1 MNSKGRNPAADYT
14 IGIYIRLSLADEDTG
29 CGSKSES
36 DSISN
41 QRMLINRYLDESPTL
56 SQCPRLEFADDGY
69 TGTNFQRPQF
79 TAMMEKVKRGEINL
93 ICVKDFSRFSRDYIE
108 TGNYL
113 ECTFPFMGVRFISI
127 NDGYDSEDYKGTTGG
142 LEVVMRSI
150 IYAAYSKDLSV
161 KTTSAKVQ
169 MMKQGKYVG
178 GYAPYGY
185 VLHPTIRN
193 KLKLD
198 PEAASIVR
206 RVFDE
211 ALLGRNTSQIALGLN
226 DDNIPTPGQYFRRKH
241 PDKKKF
247 SRMSEKVSW
256 TAAMVYKLLVSYVY
270 TGATV
275 GHKRKS
281 CGVGTRKS
289 IAQEQEDWIIVDG
302 MHEAIVSKEEFE
314 LAQSVIRGGEKKP
327 VRKHQKY
334 PLKGLVCCGNC
345 KRVMTR
351 RKHKNGSV
359 TYQCCHSTHDRD
371 TDCPVGE
378 RYDEKVIEASVYNA
392 IGQYLML
399 AEKQAVQNREVG
411 DLRKAAIRECADS
424 IRNLQKQSD
433 QLKSAKLRLY
443 EKYTSG
449 LITREEY
456 RKQKAEA
463 DAKLAENEEAI
474 RQEHE
479 RMQTLDSEQSCSD
492 SRLEAVC
499 DAYRDSSVLTYEL
512 AHSFVKSI
520 FIHGHDN
527 IEIVWKFRDIYE
539 DTEGK
544 K

>member
-29 CGSKSES
+29 YGSKSES

-198 PEAASIVR
+198 PEAANIVR
-206 RVFDE
+206 RIFDE

-226 DDNIPTPGQYFRRKH
+226 DDNTTTPGQYFRTKH
-241 PDKKKF
+241 PDKR
-247 SRMSEKVSW
+247 S
-256 TAAMVYKLLVSYVY
+256 
-270 TGATV
+270 
-275 GHKRKS
+275 
-281 CGVGTRKS
+281 
-289 IAQEQEDWIIVDG
+289 
-302 MHEAIVSKEEFE
+302 
-314 LAQSVIRGGEKKP
+314 
-327 VRKHQKY
+327 
-334 PLKGLVCCGNC
+334 
-345 KRVMTR
+345 
-351 RKHKNGSV
+351 
-359 TYQCCHSTHDRD
+359 
-371 TDCPVGE
+371 
-378 RYDEKVIEASVYNA
+378 
-392 IGQYLML
+392 
-399 AEKQAVQNREVG
+399 
-411 DLRKAAIRECADS
+411 
-424 IRNLQKQSD
+424 
-433 QLKSAKLRLY
+433 SA
-443 EKYTSG
+443 G
-449 LITREEY
+449 
-456 RKQKAEA
+456 
-463 DAKLAENEEAI
+463 
-474 RQEHE
+474 
-479 RMQTLDSEQSCSD
+479 
-492 SRLEAVC
+492 
-499 DAYRDSSVLTYEL
+499 
-512 AHSFVKSI
+512 
-520 FIHGHDN
+520 
-527 IEIVWKFRDIYE
+527 
-539 DTEGK
+539 
-544 K
+544 